1 VRITVDGGELT
12 SDEATVDFRSNRITR
27 AAIAGQP
34 AQFQQARPGTGEI
47 ARGRAGSILY
57 DVPRGTI
64 TLSRDA
70 WLSDG
75 RNEISGQQLVYD
87 VRGQRVQAQSAPGTA
102 SDRVRITIR
111 PREGTEPAPP

>member
-27 AAIAGQP
+27 ASIAGRP

-87 VRGQRVQAQSAPGTA
+87 VRGQRVQAQSAPGTG

-111 PREGTEPAPP
+111 PREGAESAPP